1 MVSNR
6 RPDAEWSGPLG
17 QEDLS
22 LVEQIKSL
30 ADALSGTSVTDLEMS
45 MGEMTIALRRQPP
58 QVTPMVTVSSG
69 PMAPATPP
77 TRAVEPPIAPADMT
91 VAVLAPITGVFYTS
105 SSPSAPSFVQVG
117 DHVQAGQVVCLVEA
131 MKVFNEIKTEI
142 GGTVVALPPKN
153 GQLVKKGDPLVR
165 IKPI

>member
-1 MVSNR
+1 MSDR
-6 RPDAEWSGPLG
+6 RPDAEWIGPLG

-45 MGEMTIALRRQPP
+45 MGEMTIALRRRPP
-58 QVTPMVTVSSG
+58 QVTPMVAVPTMS
-69 PMAPATPP
+69 MAPVTLPSRTA
-77 TRAVEPPIAPADMT
+77 ELPITPADMT

-105 SSPSAPSFVQVG
+105 SSPSAPVFVQIG

>member
-1 MVSNR
+1 MSNR

-30 ADALSGTSVTDLEMS
+30 ADALSGTSVTDLEMT

-58 QVTPMVTVSSG
+58 QVTPMVPMPSG
-69 PMAPATPP
+69 PMPPATLPAR
-77 TRAVEPPIAPADMT
+77 TVEPPVAPADMT

-105 SSPSAPSFVQVG
+105 SSPSAPAFVQIG
-117 DHVQAGQVVCLVEA
+117 DHVQSGQVVCLVEA